1 MGKYDDALYLYLSDN
16 DRFADL
22 FNAAFFHGERV
33 LRGDMLESDSER
45 LTAVKP
51 RADAREMPRTE
62 NGNRDIRKR
71 AKTGESFVVT
81 AVENQN
87 DIDYCMPWR
96 IMRYD
101 QMEYGRQIDELER
114 AREKA
119 EKGRKSGKGKK
130 QASGGWT
137 KRLEKGEL
145 LHPVYTVCFYH
156 GTEPWDGP
164 RSLKDMMRF
173 EPGTEAWANR
183 FHDYGM
189 TLFCADGTTGS
200 PELFHTDLRRLME
213 VLPLRGDREALDAL
227 WQSEEYSNLSRDT
240 VETIAVMTESTEIL
254 EKLDEYENVEG
265 GYSMCQAVREMRQD
279 WKAEGR
285 TEGKI
290 EAILDFLGE
299 LGEIPRELAER
310 IKSQTDLE
318 TLSLWCK
325 AAARAQSLQ
334 QFEERIADL

>member
-1 MGKYDDALYLYLSDN
+1 
-16 DRFADL
+16 
-22 FNAAFFHGERV
+22 
-33 LRGDMLESDSER
+33 
-45 LTAVKP
+45 
-51 RADAREMPRTE
+51 EMPRTE

-119 EKGRKSGKGKK
+119 EKGRKSGKGKEPGK
-130 QASGGWT
+130 ERASGGWT

-189 TLFCADGTTGS
+189 TLFCADGTTGG

-213 VLPLRGDREALDAL
+213 VLPLRGDKRALDKL
-227 WQSEEYSNLSRDT
+227 CQSEEYANLSRDT
-240 VETIAVMTESTEIL
+240 IETIAIMTESPKIL

-265 GYSMCQAVREMRQD
+265 GYSMCQAMRELEQD
-279 WKAEGR
+279 WKAEGEVKGR
-285 TEGKI
+285 TEGRMEGRMEGKI

-334 QFEERIADL
+334 QFEERIAGL